1 MSKNTVLAVMPFT
14 KEQQEQ
20 MKETYPQL
28 NFIFTDYKS
37 VTEEEIKD
45 AEVIIG
51 NVPAAQLKNADKLQW
66 IHLNSAGYDAYVG
79 EGILPK
85 KVILTNSTGA
95 YDVAVG
101 EHVLAMTMEVSKKL
115 HFYRDSQLKCEW
127 SDYGEVLPLH
137 DRRVL
142 IVGLGGIGGYYGK
155 LMKALGNNIVGI
167 RRNIKVKP
175 DFVDEIYTFDM
186 LDEQISLA
194 DIVVLALPASPQ
206 TNGLMN
212 EERFKKMKKSAMF
225 FNIGRGSLVDMEAL
239 YQALEQKQILG
250 AGIDVMTPEPLPAE
264 HPLWKLPNIVITP
277 HISGQFHLPETLTR
291 IQKLAMDNLEAFAGN
306 AAYRNVVKR

>member
-1 MSKNTVLAVMPFT
+1 MWGF
-14 KEQQEQ
+14 
-20 MKETYPQL
+20 
-28 NFIFTDYKS
+28 
-37 VTEEEIKD
+37 
-45 AEVIIG
+45 
-51 NVPAAQLKNADKLQW
+51 
-66 IHLNSAGYDAYVG
+66 
-79 EGILPK
+79 
-85 KVILTNSTGA
+85 
-95 YDVAVG
+95 
-101 EHVLAMTMEVSKKL
+101 
-115 HFYRDSQLKCEW
+115 
-127 SDYGEVLPLH
+127 
-137 DRRVL
+137 
-142 IVGLGGIGGYYGK
+142 GGIGGYYGK

-250 AGIDVMTPEPLPAE
+250 ASVL
-264 HPLWKLPNIVITP
+264 
-277 HISGQFHLPETLTR
+277 TL
-291 IQKLAMDNLEAFAGN
+291 
-306 AAYRNVVKR
+306 